1 MPSTK
6 IHIFKGPV
14 HSGKTFRLL
23 NWADG
28 LQSIDGIAAP
38 LINSSRYLLHI
49 SSRKK
54 KLLQLPLKTQNLN
67 TEKVGPYI
75 FSKDTFG
82 WARKIL
88 LDCMDKNLDW
98 LVIDEIGLLE
108 LDGRGLEPAVTEILK
123 CENCSIKHIVLV
135 VRDNLVSRVFKHYEF
150 SNRGIFYFDPENS
163 RGL

>member
-1 MPSTK
+1 MPNTK

-28 LQSIDGIAAP
+28 LRSFDGIAAP
-38 LINSSRYLLHI
+38 LINESRYLLHI
-49 SSRKK
+49 SNRKK

-75 FSKDTFG
+75 FSKDTFAWG
-82 WARKIL
+82 RKIL
-88 LDCMDKNLDW
+88 LDCVDKNLDW

-108 LDGRGLEPAVTEILK
+108 LDGRGLEPAVTEIL
-123 CENCSIKHIVLV
+123 NYGGCSIKNIVLV
-135 VRDNLVSRVFKHYEF
+135 VRDKLVSRVIKHYGF
-150 SNRGIFYFDPENS
+150 LKRGIFYFDPENS
-163 RGL
+163 RYL